1 MEVGLWREAMV
12 MVGGAIAAA
21 IALARLSFS
30 LHRTLVERFMEFV
43 EKSLERQE
51 ATHEKL
57 CGSVDSLTRG
67 ISENTGIV
75 RRLAE
80 KLAVTFGSDAGLN
93 SGVKIRTKVR
103 ATKTPPLAPPLSR
116 QAWTREGNP

>member
-1 MEVGLWREAMV
+1 MEVGIWREAMV

-30 LHRTLVERFMEFV
+30 LHRALVERFMDFV
-43 EKSLERQE
+43 TKSLERQE
-51 ATHEKL
+51 ARHEKL

-67 ISENTGIV
+67 ITENTGIV

-80 KLAVTFGSDAGLN
+80 KLAVTFGTGAGLK
-93 SGVKIRTKVR
+93 SGVQMRTKVR
-103 ATKTPPLAPPLSR
+103 APSTPPLFSPSAKP
-116 QAWTREGNP
+116 REGEP

>member
-21 IALARLSFS
+21 IALARLSFT
-30 LHRTLVERFMEFV
+30 LHRALVERFMEFV

-80 KLAVTFGSDAGLN
+80 KLAVTFRTGTGLN
-93 SGVKIRTKVR
+93 SGVQMRTKVR
-103 ATKTPPLAPPLSR
+103 APSTPSLFSPSS
-116 QAWTREGNP
+116 QIREGEP